1 MCKPQTL
8 TSNLEVELIVLANHA
23 VANTRGGGGLM
34 IGRESEPLSLKSEYA
49 SRREILPDRLMII

>member
-8 TSNLEVELIVLANHA
+8 TSNLEVELTVLAYQWQ
-23 VANTRGGGGLM
+23 TPEGGLM